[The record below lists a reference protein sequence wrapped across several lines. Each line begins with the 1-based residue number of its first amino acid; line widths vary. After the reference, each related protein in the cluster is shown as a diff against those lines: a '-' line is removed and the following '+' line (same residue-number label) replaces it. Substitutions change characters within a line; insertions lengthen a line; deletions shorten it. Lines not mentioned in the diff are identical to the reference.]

1 MTVSSSSASA
11 APPVARRTSRLARL
25 AAQPLWAY
33 LTVAL
38 GVLMLYLILADPNYR
53 DTFLFLLPGVQV
65 TLRVALSAYG
75 LAIVL
80 GLIIGLAR
88 TSKNPIVYNLA
99 TFYVQIMR
107 GIPMIVLILYVAFVG
122 VTEIVN
128 AIKAVGAWGLTWAEG
143 TFLAG
148 LFHSLA
154 QASIRSISL
163 EMRAIIALAMG
174 YAAFEAEVF
183 RAGIESIG
191 KGQMEAAL
199 SLGMSYWQAMRL
211 VILPQAIRRI
221 LPPLGNDLV
230 AIIKDSALI
239 TVLAVRD
246 ITQLARLRKAATFR
260 SLETYNIVVFLY
272 LSMTLSL
279 SAVVRYIERK
289 WRVV

>member
-1 MTVSSSSASA
+1 MTATSTTA
-11 APPVARRTSRLARL
+11 APPEARRASLWQRLWQ
-25 AAQPLWAY
+25 QPLWAY
-33 LTVAL
+33 AVILFG
-38 GVLMLYLILADPNYR
+38 GVMLYLILADPNYR
-53 DTFLFLLPGVQV
+53 DTFFFLLPGVQV
-65 TLRVALSAYG
+65 TLRIALSAYAF
-75 LAIVL
+75 AIVL
-80 GLIIGLAR
+80 GLLIGLAR
-88 TSKNPIVYNLA
+88 TSKNPVVYNLA
-99 TFYVQIMR
+99 TFYVQVVR

-122 VTEIVN
+122 TTEVVN
-128 AIKAVGAWGLTWAEG
+128 ALKALGNWGLTWAG
-143 TFLAG
+143 GSFLEG
-148 LFHSLA
+148 LFRGLS
-154 QASIRSISL
+154 QVSIRQLSL
-163 EMRAIIALAMG
+163 ETRAIIALGLG

-230 AIIKDSALI
+230 AIIKDSALV

-260 SLETYNIVVFLY
+260 SLETYNVVLFLY

-279 SAVVRYIERK
+279 SALVRYIERK
-289 WRVV
+289 WRLA

>member
-1 MTVSSSSASA
+1 MALSSSPAVTS
-11 APPVARRTSRLARL
+11 PTARRPSWRARL

-38 GVLMLYLILADPNYR
+38 GVLMFYLILADPNYR
-53 DTFLFLLPGVQV
+53 ETFLFLLPGVKV

-75 LAIVL
+75 LAVVL

-88 TSKNPIVYNLA
+88 TSKNPIIYNLA

-122 VTEIVN
+122 VAEIVN
-128 AIKAVGAWGLTWAEG
+128 LLKAIGAWGLSWAEG

-148 LFHSLA
+148 LFRSLA
-154 QASIRSISL
+154 QASIRSVSL

-199 SLGMSYWQAMRL
+199 SLGMNYWQAMRL

>member
-1 MTVSSSSASA
+1 MTATSTTPA
-11 APPVARRTSRLARL
+11 APPRARRASPWQRLWQ
-25 AAQPLWAY
+25 QPLWAY
-33 LTVAL
+33 AVILFG
-38 GVLMLYLILADPNYR
+38 GVMLYLILADPNYR
-53 DTFLFLLPGVQV
+53 DTFFFLLPGVQV
-65 TLRVALSAYG
+65 TLRIALSAYAF
-75 LAIVL
+75 AIVL
-80 GLIIGLAR
+80 GLLIGLAR
-88 TSKNPIVYNLA
+88 TSKHPVVYNLA
-99 TFYVQIMR
+99 TFYVQVVR

-122 VTEIVN
+122 TTEV
-128 AIKAVGAWGLTWAEG
+128 VGALKALGNWGLTWAG
-143 TFLAG
+143 GSFLEG
-148 LFHSLA
+148 LFRGLS
-154 QASIRSISL
+154 QVSIRQLSL
-163 EMRAIIALAMG
+163 ETRAIIALGLG

-230 AIIKDSALI
+230 AIIKDSALV

-260 SLETYNIVVFLY
+260 SLETYNVVLFLY

-279 SAVVRYIERK
+279 SALVRYIERK
-289 WRVV
+289 WRLA

>member
-1 MTVSSSSASA
+1 MTASPPSVA
-11 APPVARRTSRLARL
+11 ASPSRKQISRRARL
-25 AAQPLWAY
+25 ASQPLWAY
-33 LTVAL
+33 FTVIL
-38 GVLMLYLILADPNYR
+38 GALMLYLILADPNYR
-53 DTFLFLLPGVQV
+53 DTFLFLLPGVKV

-80 GLIIGLAR
+80 GLLIGLAR

-128 AIKAVGAWGLTWAEG
+128 AIKALGTWGLTWAEG
-143 TFLAG
+143 SFLAG
-148 LFHSLA
+148 LFHSMA
-154 QASIRSISL
+154 QTTIRGVSL

-260 SLETYNIVVFLY
+260 SIETYNIVVFLY
-272 LSMTLSL
+272 LSMTLTL
-279 SAVVRYIERK
+279 SSIVRYIERK